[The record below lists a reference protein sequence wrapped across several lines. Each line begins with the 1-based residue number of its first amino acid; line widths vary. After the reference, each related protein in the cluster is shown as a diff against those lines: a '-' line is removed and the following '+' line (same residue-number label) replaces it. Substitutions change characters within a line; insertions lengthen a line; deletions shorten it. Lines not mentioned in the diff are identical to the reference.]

1 MDKHEWYQP
10 CVQDEDSGDVFEEA
24 GFYDLRSRDEL
35 YEQHLEQKPKK
46 KNSLGIFFAVVCV
59 AVIIGAIFLTA
70 KLFGGDEDRE
80 LTDEELEDVYDQFF
94 DRYVNQEP
102 TGENDIPR
110 ADPAPQL
117 QLELQTSKGQ
127 PKLSLQELY
136 EQCLPSVV
144 GISAQRGGA
153 PYSWG
158 TGVIL
163 SADGYILTN
172 THVLDGADGVEIVL
186 YNGERHSA
194 KLVGADAI
202 SDIAV
207 LKTEAAGLIPA
218 QFGDSAEVR
227 VGDEAIAIGNPL
239 GEEFSGTMTTGIISG
254 VSRDVNYMH
263 RTMTLLQTNA
273 AINSGNSGGPLF
285 NAYGQVIGITNMKMM
300 ITSSGVV
307 EGVGFAIPTA
317 TVKTMADGIL
327 RDGAVVGRPGL
338 GVTVIDLQGGTEDLP
353 DGMLVQGI
361 TEGSDA
367 EKQGLLVGDVIIA
380 VDGTP
385 VDGIETMRDAIA
397 AKSVGD
403 PMEIGIWREGEE
415 LTLTIALI
423 DQNDMD

>member
-10 CVQDEDSGDVFEEA
+10 RADVDETADVFEEA
-24 GFYDLRSRDEL
+24 GFYDLRSRQEL
-35 YEQHLEQKPKK
+35 YEQHVEQKTKK
-46 KNSLGIFFAVVCV
+46 KNPMMAFFALVCIALLV
-59 AVIIGAIFLTA
+59 GAIILTA
-70 KLFGGDEDRE
+70 KLFGHEEQG
-80 LTDEELEDVYDQFF
+80 LSDEELEDVYDQFF
-94 DRYVNQEP
+94 DRYVNQET
-102 TGENDIPR
+102 TGENELPR
-110 ADPAPQL
+110 AEPAPEL
-117 QLELQTSKGQ
+117 QLELHSSKGLE
-127 PKLSLQELY
+127 KLSLQELY

-144 GISAQRGGA
+144 GISAQQDGH

-158 TGVIL
+158 TGVVMT
-163 SADGYILTN
+163 SDGYILTN
-172 THVLDGADGVEIVL
+172 THVLDGADEAEVVL
-186 YNGERHSA
+186 YNGERYPA

-207 LKTEAAGLIPA
+207 LKTEAVGLVPA
-218 QFGDSAEVR
+218 QFGDSSEVR
-227 VGDEAIAIGNPL
+227 VGDDAIAIGNPL

-254 VSRDVNYMH
+254 VSRDVNYMR

-317 TVKTMADGIL
+317 TVKLMADNIL
-327 RDGAVVGRPGL
+327 ANGAVVGRPGL

-361 TEGSDA
+361 TSGSDA

-380 VDGTP
+380 VDGVP
-385 VDGIETMRDAIA
+385 VDGIETMRDAISA
-397 AKSVGD
+397 RQVGD
-403 PMEIGIWREGEE
+403 TMEVTVWREGEE
-415 LTLTIALI
+415 LNLTIALI
-423 DQNDMD
+423 DQNEMD

>member
-1 MDKHEWYQP
+1 M
-10 CVQDEDSGDVFEEA
+10 
-24 GFYDLRSRDEL
+24 
-35 YEQHLEQKPKK
+35 
-46 KNSLGIFFAVVCV
+46 
-59 AVIIGAIFLTA
+59 
-70 KLFGGDEDRE
+70 
-80 LTDEELEDVYDQFF
+80 
-94 DRYVNQEP
+94 
-102 TGENDIPR
+102 
-110 ADPAPQL
+110 
-117 QLELQTSKGQ
+117 
-127 PKLSLQELY
+127 
-136 EQCLPSVV
+136 
-144 GISAQRGGA
+144 
-153 PYSWG
+153 
-158 TGVIL
+158 
-163 SADGYILTN
+163 
-172 THVLDGADGVEIVL
+172 
-186 YNGERHSA
+186 
-194 KLVGADAI
+194 GADAI
-202 SDIAV
+202 SDISV
-207 LKTEAAGLIPA
+207 LKTEAAGLVPA

-380 VDGTP
+380 VDGTE
-385 VDGIETMRDAIA
+385 VDGIEIMRDAIA

-403 PMEIGIWREGEE
+403 TMEVTVWREGEE

-423 DQNDMD
+423 DQNEMN